1 MIMEN
6 KLLNR
11 YLRSVWS
18 ACLICI
24 SLTVAAQT
32 NRFEIGSAECIQ
44 GETVTLPVGLKN
56 ESEVQGGQLTLLVP
70 EGVKVSDVSL
80 NASRANGHIIDFRQ
94 PAGSQRVFVMFYA
107 SPNRA
112 LSGSDGTLLNV
123 VLEVPLD
130 MLPGSYDITTVGD
143 AILAYGATAELPV
156 AATVPGNLSVEKRIV
171 VPESVSIICKEGE
184 MKLTPQQK
192 ELHLLARFLPE
203 DTTDPSVTWS
213 LIAGN
218 EWVTLSDDGVLSVKE
233 GINMD
238 GVVRV
243 GVVANANTSVT
254 AEIEIPVEGFIVKA
268 TSIMIS
274 APDDNFVLTPEKTSL
289 QLAATVLPENTT
301 DKGVVWSLIK
311 GEDLVTLSED
321 GLVSV
326 NGSKRNGMVLVRAAS
341 VDGSGVSAEQ
351 EIVIRDFIIL
361 GESIRIV
368 CQESVA
374 KLTPDQRTLHLSAVV
389 LPEETT
395 DKSVEWSILSGEEFA
410 SVSEDGV
417 LSAKEINVDGMVK
430 VGVSLKSDPLI
441 QNELE
446 IPVEGFIVKANSI
459 VITAPDDSFV
469 LKPEKTSLQLAATVL
484 PENTTDK
491 RVAWSLTMGESLA
504 AINEDGELTAKG
516 NEDGTIVVR
525 ATSVETS
532 DVYGEIEIEKKGFD
546 LTGVEKHSAD
556 EIYLYVSDGLYV
568 ENLPSEAELTL
579 YSIEGKCLKQQNVE
593 GEKGVIWPLD
603 DYPSGVYLLLVKGKT
618 MEWRGRFV
626 NRQ

>member
-24 SLTVAAQT
+24 SLAVAAQT

-56 ESEVQGGQLTLLVP
+56 ESEVQGGQLTLLLP
-70 EGVKVSDVSL
+70 EGVSVSDVSL
-80 NASRANGHIIDFRQ
+80 NASRASGHTVDFRQ
-94 PAGSQRVFVMFYA
+94 PAGSQRVFILFYA
-107 SPNRA
+107 NPNRA
-112 LSGSDGTLLNV
+112 LSGNDGTLLNV
-123 VLEVPLD
+123 VLDVPLGIV
-130 MLPGSYDITTVGD
+130 PGRYDITTVGD
-143 AILAYGATAELPV
+143 VILAYEATSELPV
-156 AATVPGNLSVEKRIV
+156 AATVAGNLSVEKHIV
-171 VPESVSIICKEGE
+171 LPESVSIVCREGE

-192 ELHLLARFLPE
+192 ELHLSARFLPE

-268 TSIMIS
+268 TSITIS

-301 DKGVVWSLIK
+301 DKGIVWTLVS
-311 GEDLVTLSED
+311 GEELVTLSAE

-326 NGSKRNGMVLVRAAS
+326 NGSKRNGTALVRAAS

-361 GESIRIV
+361 GESVRIA
-368 CQESVA
+368 CQEPVV
-374 KLTPDQRTLHLSAVV
+374 KLTPDQRTLHLSAIVS
-389 LPEETT
+389 PEETT
-395 DKSVEWSILSGEEFA
+395 DKSVVWSIVSGVEIA

-417 LSAKEINVDGMVK
+417 LSVKEINVDGMVK

-469 LKPEKTSLQLAATVL
+469 LTPEKTSLQLAATVL

-491 RVAWSLTMGESLA
+491 RVVWSLTMGESLA
-504 AINEDGELTAKG
+504 AITEDGTLTAQG
-516 NEDGTIVVR
+516 DENGTIVVR
-525 ATSVETS
+525 ATSVGAP
-532 DVYGEIEIEKKGFD
+532 DVYGEMQVEKKGFD
-546 LTGVEKHSAD
+546 LTGVEKHSAE
-556 EIYLYVSDGLYV
+556 EIYLYVSDGLHV

-579 YSIEGKCLKQQNVE
+579 YSIDGKCLKQQKVK
-593 GEKGVIWPLD
+593 GEKTVIWPLD

-618 MEWRGRFV
+618 MEWSARFA
-626 NRQ
+626 NR